1 MGDLSPHFS
10 STEFRDHR
18 TGELPAGYPDRGL
31 VQVLERL
38 RSEKGDRPLRI
49 VSGYRSAATNRAVG
63 GAPNSQHLVGRAAD
77 IPAGYAT
84 VREALRAGAVGVG
97 YDKRGWAVHLDT
109 RSSGGPVTFRD
120 G

>member
-10 STEFRDHR
+10 SVEFRDHR
-18 TGELPAGYPDRGL
+18 TGALPQGFPTANL
-31 VQVLERL
+31 LEALERL
-38 RSEKGDRPLRI
+38 RADCGGRPMRI

-77 IPAGYAT
+77 IPPGYAT
-84 VREALRAGAVGVG
+84 VSQALGAGFAGVG
-97 YDKRGWAVHLDT
+97 FDARGWAIHVDVRPSDH
-109 RSSGGPVTFRD
+109 PVTFRD